1 MDASNVYGS
10 DTILANKLRQFS
22 GGQLLYDKIG
32 KQQYCPQDPSKI
44 INNQKQSEIFAF
56 LAGN

>member
-10 DTILANKLRQFS
+10 DTTLANQLRQFS
-22 GGQLLYDKIG
+22 GGQLLYNKIG

-44 INNQKQSEIFAF
+44 INNESPSEFVAF